1 MTCREVRIVCTKEE
15 TWGNVMTTVYH
26 TEDNEGSLKLMIYLS
41 PLDSACYSATL
52 TKNCLQILAG
62 LQLVCADTDQ
72 FVIKK
77 KCHC

>member
-52 TKNCLQILAG
+52 TKNCL
-62 LQLVCADTDQ
+62 
-72 FVIKK
+72 
-77 KCHC
+77 